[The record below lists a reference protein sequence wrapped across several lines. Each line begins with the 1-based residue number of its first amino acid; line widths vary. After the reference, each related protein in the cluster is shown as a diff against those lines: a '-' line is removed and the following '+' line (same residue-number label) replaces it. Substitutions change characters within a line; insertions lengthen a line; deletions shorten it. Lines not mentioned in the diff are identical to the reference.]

1 MAMVAEVTESITS
14 APVCVVADAYF
25 SKATFFNALI
35 EKHISLVTRLR
46 WDAVGFD
53 APVYCGRGRPPK
65 RGKKWKLATLIDCLP
80 SKQLTVRLYG
90 KPKTCTVVVRDLYLR
105 AVNCKVRLVVINAK
119 KRPIL

>member
-80 SKQLTVRLYG
+80 SKQLTVRLTANQRRVQLWLGIYTYEQSIV
-90 KPKTCTVVVRDLYLR
+90 KS
-105 AVNCKVRLVVINAK
+105 A
-119 KRPIL
+119 